1 MKGATVSKWKGLYL
15 IRLAVLVS
23 ACTDAEQQLAPLEE
37 YEIELHDHE
46 DNPYSEPLPELE
58 YE

>member
-1 MKGATVSKWKGLYL
+1 MSKWKGLYL